1 MGRSLGMVRWWV
13 KAVALAGVLVLF
25 ALGGSFAFDRDHDG
39 IDDGG
44 LDFMIDASVEIPQLL
59 FTGLSP
65 LASSRTCAPLRY
77 CFGST
82 PRSPP
87 ASR

>member
-1 MGRSLGMVRWWV
+1 MGWWV
-13 KAVALAGVLVLF
+13 KAVALAAALVLF
-25 ALGGSFAFDRDHDG
+25 ALVGSLAFDRDYDG

-44 LDFMIDASVEIPQLL
+44 LDFLVHATFESPAFLLIGLTLLASARTRASVHY
-59 FTGLSP
+59 
-65 LASSRTCAPLRY
+65 R
-77 CFGST
+77 FGST

>member
-1 MGRSLGMVRWWV
+1 MGRPVGTVGWWV
-13 KAVALAGVLVLF
+13 KAVALAAALLLF

-44 LDFMIDASVEIPQLL
+44 LDFMVDASVEIPQLL
-59 FTGLSP
+59 PTGLIL
-65 LASSRTCAPLRY
+65 LALPRTCASVRY
-77 CFGST
+77 RFGRTS
-82 PRSPP
+82 RSPP

>member
-1 MGRSLGMVRWWV
+1 MGRPGETVKWWV
-13 KAVALAGVLVLF
+13 KAVAFAAALVLV
-25 ALGGSFAFDRDHDG
+25 ALSGSVAFDRDHDG

-44 LDFMIDASVEIPQLL
+44 LDVMVDASVEIPHLL
-59 FTGLSP
+59 LTGLI
-65 LASSRTCAPLRY
+65 LRASSRTFASVRY
-77 CFGST
+77 SFGST

>member
-1 MGRSLGMVRWWV
+1 MGRPVETVGWWV
-13 KAVALAGVLVLF
+13 KAVALAAALVLF

-44 LDFMIDASVEIPQLL
+44 LDFMVDASVEIPQLL
-59 FTGLSP
+59 FTGPTP
-65 LASSRTCAPLRY
+65 LASSRTRASVRY
-77 CFGST
+77 RFGCT

-87 ASR
+87 VSR

>member
-1 MGRSLGMVRWWV
+1 MGRPGETVRWWV
-13 KAVALAGVLVLF
+13 KAVALAADLVLF

-44 LDFMIDASVEIPQLL
+44 LDFMVDASVEIPQSLL
-59 FTGLSP
+59 TGLIL
-65 LASSRTCAPLRY
+65 LASPRTRASIRY
-77 CFGST
+77 RFGCT